1 MIEFFPSRK
10 ILLALFG
17 GKLTVTWYA
26 ALIMAG
32 AFAAYY
38 LSKRNMRKM
47 KYPDEYADD
56 MIIDVLWTGILGAR
70 LWFCAFY
77 DFSFYITH
85 PLEILAIWDG
95 GLAIQGGIIGA
106 GLYAC
111 YFAKKRGLNVL
122 RLGDAVLPNVLL
134 SQTIGRWG
142 NFVNQECHGP
152 EVSEAYYDGIL
163 SFIKEGMH
171 IGGKYYEPMF
181 LYESVLCL
189 IGFILIVGILKR
201 FKNKRGD
208 LMFAYFMW
216 YGLIRFFI
224 EGRRTDSLMFGPF
237 KMAQLTSF
245 TFIAIGVLGYLGF
258 FDRIFNRQKPTIL
271 FDLDGTL
278 IDTERGIVET
288 YREIFKR
295 HGREKDFT
303 KEVELEVLG
312 PSLISIFTKYFG
324 AEKAQALTEE
334 YCAYNYEIFLS
345 VNKPMPEALEVLRT
359 LKKEGYNIGV
369 VSTKYH
375 DDVANHLRLFDMAE
389 YVDDIV
395 GGDDVKF
402 NKPNPEGINKILS
415 KNRWYRD
422 QMLYIG
428 DSASDIEA
436 GINAGAYTVGFYFNE
451 ERKDAITNAGANVYI
466 SDLSQLLDILK
477 EKHNFTHDLS

>member
-26 ALIMAG
+26 ALIMTG

-152 EVSEAYYDGIL
+152 EVSEVYYDGIL

-312 PSLISIFTKYFG
+312 PSLISILTIYKKPV
-324 AEKAQALTEE
+324 KAQAT
-334 YCAYNYEIFLS
+334 YCNFGSINNVAYKKAFSHIRCRYVLLIRAKFL
-345 VNKPMPEALEVLRT
+345 R
-359 LKKEGYNIGV
+359 G
-369 VSTKYH
+369 
-375 DDVANHLRLFDMAE
+375 R
-389 YVDDIV
+389 
-395 GGDDVKF
+395 
-402 NKPNPEGINKILS
+402 NKIS
-415 KNRWYRD
+415 
-422 QMLYIG
+422 
-428 DSASDIEA
+428 
-436 GINAGAYTVGFYFNE
+436 
-451 ERKDAITNAGANVYI
+451 RKHKLITHYCNMRSVVCRNYSRYI
-466 SDLSQLLDILK
+466 SRYNFHILRNKNIVYLLHRYIRWK
-477 EKHNFTHDLS
+477 A